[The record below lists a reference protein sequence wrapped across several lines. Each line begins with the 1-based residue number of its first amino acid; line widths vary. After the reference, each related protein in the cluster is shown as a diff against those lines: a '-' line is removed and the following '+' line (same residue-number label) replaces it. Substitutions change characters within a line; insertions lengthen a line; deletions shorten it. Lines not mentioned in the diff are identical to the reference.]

1 MKNLKRSVLS
11 LLFSTICI
19 FSYCSSSGKPFNST
33 EIAAGLSVQQS
44 GNAKFLTISDV
55 HLNVMAKEVSYGCD
69 TGMDLWTKAQAKFDS
84 LIITEKPNF
93 ILYLGDLPVHEG
105 QSLPCIN
112 ADNYI
117 HDGVG
122 SVLEGLRVIA
132 EKRKVPL
139 LYLPGNNDGYGG
151 DYHSFT
157 DSINGTAAKIP
168 FTQDPAGLKE
178 WPIINTGK
186 QASFIDGNAQF
197 GFFSAYPLGKA
208 KKGQKALRTIMLNT
222 VIFTTPGTWS
232 TYVPD
237 DDISQQDAGIIQ
249 VNWLKKELAAAA
261 AADEAVIIAMHI
273 PPGEGSW
280 DGSPN
285 WNQAPLYMDAQGNHS
300 TFDAQFGQLVKK
312 YQSNIVGILTS
323 HTHTD
328 GLKRVIDGDN
338 VIELTVSTPGVS
350 VNHSNN
356 PGMKIFEYHSDF
368 ELMDFT
374 TYYTTPESKY
384 WGTKKYKFSQ
394 NYGCS
399 NGDTMLSCIQ
409 KLTNNDPQGTQSNIV
424 KLVLQI
430 LYVISPKGST
440 TFTNSALDIIVN

>member
-1 MKNLKRSVLS
+1 MKNLSRTALS
-11 LLFSTICI
+11 LLLSTICI
-19 FSYCSSSGKPFNST
+19 FSFGTPSSEPISFS
-33 EIAAGLSVQQS
+33 EIVAGLSIQQS

-69 TGMDLWTKAQAKFDS
+69 TGMDLWTKAQVKFDS

-93 ILYLGDLPVHEG
+93 ILYLGDLPVHQG
-105 QSLPCIN
+105 QSFPCIN

-122 SVLEGLRVIA
+122 SVLEGLRAIA

-186 QASFIDGNAQF
+186 QASFIDGNKEF

-208 KKGQKALRTIMLNT
+208 KKGQKSLRTIMLNT
-222 VIFTTPGTWS
+222 VIFTTANGWP
-232 TYVPD
+232 YVAD
-237 DDISQQDAGIIQ
+237 DGVSQQAAGIIQ
-249 VNWLKKELAAAA
+249 VNWLKKELALAAA
-261 AADEAVIIAMHI
+261 ANEAVIIAMHI

-285 WNQAPLYMDAQGNHS
+285 WNQALLYTDAQGNHS
-300 TFDAQFGQLVKK
+300 TFDTQFGQLVKK

-328 GLKRVIDGDN
+328 GLKRVIDGNN

-350 VNHSNN
+350 VNHDNN
-356 PGMKIFEYHSDF
+356 PGMKIFEYNNDF

-384 WGTKKYKFSQ
+384 WGTKKYTFSQ

-399 NGDTMLSCIQ
+399 IGDTMLGCIQ
-409 KLTNNDPQGTQSNIV
+409 KLTNSDPQGTQSNMV
-424 KLVLQI
+424 KLVQQI
-430 LYVISPKGST
+430 LYVISPQGSSR
-440 TFTNSALDIIVN
+440 FTNSSLDIIVN